1 MCYFR
6 KMSIDSFLSYRDSRW
21 RRGNGGEQ
29 QTPTHGG
36 SSHAD
41 GAQRALRLCVLEGPA
56 ENCMARTPRG
66 CQGARLPGYRNCVP
80 RNVWEATGHGCCQ
93 SRRWAAALGMPVI
106 APGSAGH
113 GSHRCSLQGRGYL
126 SHRLTLPGY
135 GPPVGGDD
143 RTKGARESGGVPG
156 CGPRPATDQ
165 RGASDQPP
173 SPSKPRV
180 PRPYD
185 QCPGLHEPQ
194 TKNFVNRPVLHG
206 G

>member
-1 MCYFR
+1 MAVSS
-6 KMSIDSFLSYRDSRW
+6 KPP
-21 RRGNGGEQ
+21 
-29 QTPTHGG
+29 PTE
-36 SSHAD
+36 A
-41 GAQRALRLCVLEGPA
+41 APTRMV
-56 ENCMARTPRG
+56 
-66 CQGARLPGYRNCVP
+66 
-80 RNVWEATGHGCCQ
+80 RNVPYASVCSRGLRELYGADSPGVSGSTAAWVQKLRPSERVGGHRSWLLSESPLGGCSGNACH
-93 SRRWAAALGMPVI
+93 RPR
-106 APGSAGH
+106 SAGH

-143 RTKGARESGGVPG
+143 RPKGARESGGVPG

-173 SPSKPRV
+173 SPSKPPV